1 MSTPSPASANGPLAR
16 YRPHGHRVEP
26 AEHLLDTPGFWP
38 AYLGWTLVVEGVD
51 PELFGADLAD
61 LDAALEA
68 VGATEVWPAFRV
80 PLSDGRVHHVVP
92 YNLPDDYGSTEFLL
106 EVPGADTLRTLG
118 VMDPHDFHGG
128 GLTWRE
134 TVEAAD
140 AVPSGDG
147 GHRHGVLDPDHRLLL
162 LLPAWGG
169 VDTPA
174 EEALTR
180 IAHALAAVGVPDA
193 SAAALAEH
201 LVDARAWGLST

>member
-1 MSTPSPASANGPLAR
+1 MD
-16 YRPHGHRVEP
+16 P
-26 AEHLLDTPGFWP
+26 AEHLLGTPGFWP
-38 AYLGWTLVVEGVD
+38 AYLGWSLVVEGLD

-80 PLSDGRVHHVVP
+80 PLSDGRVYHVVP
-92 YNLPDDYGSTEFLL
+92 YNLPDDYGSVAFLL
-106 EVPGADTLRTLG
+106 ETPDADTLHTQA

-134 TVEAAD
+134 TLEAAD
-140 AVPSGDG
+140 AVPSGDCCP
-147 GHRHGVLDPDHRLLL
+147 RGVLDPDHRLLL

-180 IAHALAAVGVPDA
+180 IGHALMAVGVPGA
-193 SAAALAEH
+193 SATDLAEH
-201 LVDARAWGLST
+201 L